1 MIKINYEAM
10 EDEEMTDKEIDE
22 NNLNFLVNCPWDILE
37 RYFDDVDV
45 SQKEEA
51 IYLLRNRILELENNT
66 LH

>member
-1 MIKINYEAM
+1 MMIKINYEP
-10 EDEEMTDKEIDE
+10 DEMTDEEIDE

-37 RYFDDVDV
+37 QYFDDVDV

>member
-1 MIKINYEAM
+1 MMIKINYEP
-10 EDEEMTDKEIDE
+10 DEMTEEEINE
-22 NNLNFLVNCPWDILE
+22 NNLNFLVNCPYDILE
-37 RYFDDVDV
+37 EYFDDVDV